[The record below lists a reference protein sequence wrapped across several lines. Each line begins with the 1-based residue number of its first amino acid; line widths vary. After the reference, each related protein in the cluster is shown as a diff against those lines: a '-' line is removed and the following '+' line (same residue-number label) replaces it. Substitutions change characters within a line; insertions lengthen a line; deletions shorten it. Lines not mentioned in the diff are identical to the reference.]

1 MTLYWKRIIVAGI
14 AVELLYAVYVYYL
27 ATVDL
32 VGYKPEGLA
41 VAFVLFAL
49 GGWWAAR
56 PAQGSRLANGMAVGI
71 VGTLFYYALQAPNVI
86 SGAQEYPLM
95 AWVNHG
101 LKLVG
106 GALGALLAG
115 FVGAK
120 KA

>member
-1 MTLYWKRIIVAGI
+1 MTQYWKRIVIAGV

-27 ATVDL
+27 ATQDL

-56 PAQGSRLANGMAVGI
+56 PAHTSRLSIGVAVGI
-71 VGTLFYYALQAPNVI
+71 VGTLFYYALQAPNVV

-101 LKLVG
+101 LKLAG
-106 GALGALLAG
+106 GAAGGFLAGLLASRKG
-115 FVGAK
+115 
-120 KA
+120 

>member
-1 MTLYWKRIIVAGI
+1 MTRYWKRIVIAGI

-41 VAFVLFAL
+41 VAFVLFAI
-49 GGWWAAR
+49 GGFWAAR
-56 PAQGSRLANGMAVGI
+56 PAQDSRLAIGLAVGI
-71 VGTLFYYALQAPNVI
+71 AGTLFYYALQAPNVI

-101 LKLVG
+101 LKLAG
-106 GALGALLAG
+106 GALGAVLAG
-115 FVGAK
+115 FLARGRA
-120 KA
+120 

>member
-1 MTLYWKRIIVAGI
+1 MAKYWKRIVIAGI

-41 VAFVLFAL
+41 VAFILFAL

-56 PAQGSRLANGMAVGI
+56 PAQGSRLVIGMAVGI
-71 VGTLFYYALQAPNVI
+71 VGMLFYYALQAPNVL

-101 LKLVG
+101 VKLAG
-106 GALGALLAG
+106 GAAGALLAG
-115 FVGAK
+115 VIGAK